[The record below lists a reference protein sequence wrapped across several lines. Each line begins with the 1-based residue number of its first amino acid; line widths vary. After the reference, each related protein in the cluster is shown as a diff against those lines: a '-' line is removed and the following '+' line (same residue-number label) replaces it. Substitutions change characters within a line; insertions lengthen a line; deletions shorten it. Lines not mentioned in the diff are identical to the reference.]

1 MKVLSL
7 LFCLF
12 YLLPV
17 QAADIGVVSSIRG
30 SVEWRYQDQLLT
42 LKRGD
47 SFASGTEVITG
58 PDARLL
64 LKMNDNSLITLGGNT
79 RLQFSDWHYQKGA
92 LDNGSHLKLTE
103 GVFRFVTGMITRQ
116 PVPDLQVETPSATIG
131 IRGTDFWGGYL
142 DADVLDVILLE
153 GEHALVVSNAQ
164 GEVVIGTPGQGI
176 SVSAG
181 KAPSEPSTWGD
192 EKLQRAVR
200 SITF

>member
-1 MKVLSL
+1 MKLLSL

-17 QAADIGVVSSIRG
+17 QAADIGIISSIRG
-30 SVEWRYQDQLLT
+30 SVEWRYQDQVLS

-47 SFASGTEVITG
+47 SFSSGAEVVTG

-79 RLQFSDWHYQKGA
+79 RLQFSDWRYRDGA
-92 LDNGSHLKLTE
+92 QDNGSHLKLTE

-116 PVPDLQVETPSATIG
+116 SVPDLTVETPSATIG

-153 GEHALVVSNAQ
+153 GEHALEITNGQ
-164 GEVVIGTPGQGI
+164 GTVLIGTPGQGI
-176 SVSAG
+176 SVKRG
-181 KAPSEPSTWGD
+181 DAPSAPVTWTE